1 MEARRVLALGL
12 LVIAFGLTT
21 AVRRSSAQPPPVDD
35 YLALLDRYRSVDTRG
50 AVQAMSDRED
60 RWVESAVGAAL
71 RNAALWPTERIEAAV
86 LLHTEVVTGGW
97 VLAQHV
103 PVHLTAARRLMELG
117 RPHRVPDD
125 FRRRW
130 LLAVC
135 WHFQSEMELG
145 ALVPWLDELRTL
157 APDDP
162 ERLLAEGIF
171 YETLAWNDAPPA
183 DLTWDGR
190 SPTLSAVSSRKR
202 TDILE
207 RASAA
212 YRRAAGSAGVHDAAS
227 ARLGRTLAELGRTEE
242 ARRTLTPLTTSAGE
256 RRWRY
261 LAALF
266 LAQAE
271 AGAGRR
277 VSAAAAYERAATLL
291 PGCQTPHVGL
301 TVLRRL
307 EGEIARAAEIAAA
320 LTRATLDCDDPWWFY
335 RFGQPPDRLPQLLA
349 ALREPLLH

>member
-12 LVIAFGLTT
+12 LIIAFGLTT
-21 AVRRSSAQPPPVDD
+21 AVRRAAAQPPPVDD
-35 YLALLDRYRSVDTRG
+35 YLALIDRYRSVDTRG

-60 RWVESAVGAAL
+60 RWVESTVGTVL
-71 RNAALWPTERIEAAV
+71 RNAALWPTERLEAAV

-103 PVHLTAARRLMELG
+103 PVHLAAARRFMEIG

-145 ALVPWLDELRTL
+145 TLVPWLDELRTL

-202 TDILE
+202 LDILE

-212 YRRAAGSAGVHDAAS
+212 YRRAAGSPAVHDAAS
-227 ARLGRTLAELGRTEE
+227 ARLGRTLAELGRTDE
-242 ARRTLTPLTTSAGE
+242 ARRTLTPLTTSAAE

-266 LAQAE
+266 LAHTE
-271 AGAGRR
+271 VGVNRRGA
-277 VSAAAAYERAATLL
+277 AAAAYERAATLL
-291 PGCQTPHVGL
+291 PGCQTPQVGL
-301 TVLRRL
+301 AVLQRL
-307 EGEIARAAEIAAA
+307 DGETARAAEIAEA
-320 LTRATLDCDDPWWFY
+320 LTRATLDCNDPWWFY

-349 ALREPLLH
+349 ALRAPLLH